1 MEISTQGRYG
11 VRALID
17 LAVHAGTEAVS
28 LREISERQNISE
40 RYLEQ
45 IFADLKKAGLI
56 RSVRG
61 AHGGYLLNRPPEKIS
76 LADILNILEGKIAPE
91 VQIQDDQSE
100 EVVFKTVSQEI
111 WQRLERGMH
120 NLMES
125 ITLADLKQRIREV
138 QKEKSEGHMY
148 YI

>member
-17 LAVHAGTEAVS
+17 LTVNSDSQAVP

-45 IFADLKKAGLI
+45 IFAELKKAGLI
-56 RSVRG
+56 KSIRG
-61 AHGGYLLNRPPEKIS
+61 SHGGYLLNQPPEEIS
-76 LADILNILEGKIAPE
+76 LADILRVLEGKIAPKL
-91 VQIQDDQSE
+91 QIENEQSE
-100 EVVFKTVSQEI
+100 EAVFQTVTQEI
-111 WQRLERGMH
+111 WLKMESRMME
-120 NLMES
+120 LMKS
-125 ITLADLKQRIREV
+125 ITLSDLSQRTEEV
-138 QKEKSEGHMY
+138 RKEKSEGYMY

>member
-28 LREISERQNISE
+28 LRKISERQNISE

>member
-17 LAVHAGTEAVS
+17 LAVNGGSGAVS

-45 IFADLKKAGLI
+45 IFAELKKNGLI

-61 AHGGYLLNRPPEKIS
+61 AHGGYLLNHPPEQIS
-76 LADILNILEGKIAPE
+76 LADILKILEGKIVPE
-91 VQIQDDQSE
+91 IKIGNRQNE
-100 EVVFKTVSQEI
+100 EAVFKTVSQEV
-111 WQRLERGMH
+111 WLKLETRMQD
-120 NLMES
+120 LMES
-125 ITLADLKQRIREV
+125 ITLADLKQRTEEV
-138 QKEKSEGHMY
+138 RKEKGEGYMY

>member
-17 LAVHAGTEAVS
+17 LAVNADSNAVP

-45 IFADLKKAGLI
+45 IFAELKKAGLI
-56 RSVRG
+56 RSIRG
-61 AHGGYLLNRPPEKIS
+61 AHGGYLLNHQPEEIS
-76 LADILNILEGKIAPE
+76 LADILGVLEGKIAPE
-91 VQIQDDQSE
+91 INIKNEQGEE
-100 EVVFKTVSQEI
+100 EVFQTVAQEI
-111 WQRLERGMH
+111 WLKLEEGLQE
-120 NLMES
+120 LMKS
-125 ITLADLKQRIREV
+125 ITLADLKVRTEEVRRE
-138 QKEKSEGHMY
+138 KGEGYMY

>member
-1 MEISTQGRYG
+1 M
-11 VRALID
+11 
-17 LAVHAGTEAVS
+17 
-28 LREISERQNISE
+28 
-40 RYLEQ
+40 
-45 IFADLKKAGLI
+45 
-56 RSVRG
+56 
-61 AHGGYLLNRPPEKIS
+61 
-76 LADILNILEGKIAPE
+76 NILEGKIAPE

>member
-17 LAVHAGTEAVS
+17 LAVNADSNAVP

-45 IFADLKKAGLI
+45 IFAELKKAGLI
-56 RSVRG
+56 RSIRG
-61 AHGGYLLNRPPEKIS
+61 AHGGYLLNHQPEEIS
-76 LADILNILEGKIAPE
+76 LADILGVLEGKIAPE
-91 VQIQDDQSE
+91 INIKNEQGE
-100 EVVFKTVSQEI
+100 EAVFQTVAQEI
-111 WQRLERGMH
+111 WLKLEEGLQE
-120 NLMES
+120 LMKS
-125 ITLADLKQRIREV
+125 ITLADLKVRTEEVRRE
-138 QKEKSEGHMY
+138 KGEGYMY

>member
-17 LAVHAGTEAVS
+17 LAVNSDSTAVP

-45 IFADLKKAGLI
+45 IFAELKKAGLI
-56 RSVRG
+56 KSIRG
-61 AHGGYLLNRPPEKIS
+61 AHGGYLLNHPPEEIS
-76 LADILNILEGKIAPE
+76 LADILRVLEGKIAPE
-91 VQIQDDQSE
+91 LQIESEQSE
-100 EVVFKTVSQEI
+100 EAIFKTAAQEI
-111 WQRLERGMH
+111 WLKLEDRIKK
-120 NLMES
+120 LMES
-125 ITLADLKQRIREV
+125 ITLSDLRQRTEEIRE
-138 QKEKSEGHMY
+138 EKSEGYMY

>member
-17 LAVHAGTEAVS
+17 LAVNAGSGAVS

-56 RSVRG
+56 RSIRG
-61 AHGGYLLNRPPEKIS
+61 AYGGYLLNQPPEEIT
-76 LADILNILEGKIAPE
+76 LADILQILEGKIVPE
-91 VQIQDDQSE
+91 IKIEDEQSE
-100 EVVFKTVSQEI
+100 EAIFQTVSQEI
-111 WQRLERGMH
+111 WLKLENRMQE
-120 NLMES
+120 LMES
-125 ITLADLKQRIREV
+125 ITLADLKQRFQEV
-138 QKEKSEGHMY
+138 KKEKGEGFMY

>member
-17 LAVHAGTEAVS
+17 LTVNSDSQAVP

-45 IFADLKKAGLI
+45 IFAELKKAGLI
-56 RSVRG
+56 KSIRG
-61 AHGGYLLNRPPEKIS
+61 AHGGYLLNRPPEEIS
-76 LADILNILEGKIAPE
+76 LADILRVLEGKIAPE
-91 VQIQDDQSE
+91 LQVENEQSE
-100 EVVFKTVSQEI
+100 EVVFQTVTQEI
-111 WQRLERGMH
+111 WLKMENRMME
-120 NLMES
+120 LMKS
-125 ITLADLKQRIREV
+125 ITLSDLSQRTEEV
-138 QKEKSEGHMY
+138 RKEKSEGYMY

>member
-17 LAVHAGTEAVS
+17 LAVNADSNAVS

-45 IFADLKKAGLI
+45 IFAELKKAGLI
-56 RSVRG
+56 RSIRG
-61 AHGGYLLNRPPEKIS
+61 AHGGYLLNQPPEEIS
-76 LADILNILEGKIAPE
+76 LADILAVLEGKIVPE
-91 VQIQDDQSE
+91 INIDNEQGE
-100 EVVFKTVSQEI
+100 EVVFQTVVQEI
-111 WQRLERGMH
+111 WLKLEDGLQE
-120 NLMES
+120 LMKS
-125 ITLADLKQRIREV
+125 ITLADLKVRIEEV
-138 QKEKSEGHMY
+138 RKEKGEGYMY

>member
-17 LAVHAGTEAVS
+17 LAVNDGSKAVS

-45 IFADLKKAGLI
+45 IFAELKKAGLI

-61 AHGGYLLNRPPEKIS
+61 AHGGYLLNKPPEEIS
-76 LADILNILEGKIAPE
+76 LGDILIILEGKLVPE
-91 VQIQDDQSE
+91 VQIEDDQSE
-100 EVVFKTVSQEI
+100 EAIFKAVSQEI
-111 WQRLERGMH
+111 WMKLELRMKE
-120 NLMES
+120 LMDS
-125 ITLADLKQRIREV
+125 ITLADLKHRTQEV
-138 QKEKSEGHMY
+138 KKEKSDGYMY

>member
-17 LAVHAGTEAVS
+17 LAVNSNSQAVS

-45 IFADLKKAGLI
+45 IFAELKKAGI
-56 RSVRG
+56 IKSIRG
-61 AHGGYLLNRPPEKIS
+61 AHGGYLLNKPPEEIS
-76 LADILNILEGKIAPE
+76 LADILKVLEGKIAPE
-91 VQIQDDQSE
+91 IKIENEQSE
-100 EVVFKTVSQEI
+100 EAFFQTVTQEI
-111 WQRLERGMH
+111 WLKMENRIMD
-120 NLMES
+120 LMES
-125 ITLADLKQRIREV
+125 ITLADLKQRTQEV
-138 QKEKSEGHMY
+138 KKERSEGYMY